1 MEDSVQGFY
10 LFPDLPIELRLKIF
24 KLAARH
30 SRIIEIEARKHST
43 QEPNWTRVTPRS
55 RRIPPILLVNREAR
69 GEALKFYTMVSFD
82 QETHF
87 INSRDRNIYFNAVDD
102 ILLFGENTC
111 ITTVL
116 DTIRLHQDIHNVAL
130 FCCSPGEEC
139 CSYDNQTTGVVGG
152 CNYLQAL
159 HGFDPSVTN
168 HEYRF
173 GGCESLKNIYFV
185 VKSALWPQRAGKVD
199 PTTLFRPA
207 TSTGVTKGQIRFYTE
222 LERRIDIVNAEVE
235 LGYLGGNI
243 WVGEQKPTI
252 SFVSFSKTTGVR
264 GGGGYGG
271 D

>member
-1 MEDSVQGFY
+1 LEDSVQGFY

-30 SRIIEIEARKHST
+30 SRIIEIEAGKHGT
-43 QEPNWTRVTPRS
+43 QGANWSRVTPRS
-55 RRIPPILLVNREAR
+55 RGIPPILLVNREAR
-69 GEALKFYTMVSFD
+69 EETLKFYAVVSFD
-82 QETHF
+82 RATHL
-87 INSRDRNIYFNAVDD
+87 INSWGRNIYFNAVDD

-116 DTIRLHQDIHNVAL
+116 ETIRMHQDIHNVAL
-130 FCCSPGEEC
+130 FCCSRGEEC
-139 CSYDNQTTGVVGG
+139 CSYDNQATGVVGG

-185 VKSALWPQRAGKVD
+185 VKSALWPQRAGKIN
-199 PTTLFRPA
+199 PMTLFRPA
-207 TSTGVTKGQIRFYTE
+207 TSTGVTKNQVRFYAE
-222 LERRIDIVNAEVE
+222 LERRIHMVNDEVE
-235 LGYLGGNI
+235 LGALGGNV